1 VVDHRNLAP
10 LGQFPDPGDDV
21 LAAGIDHFPGTVAA
35 RQRGLFRG
43 GRGPDQAHAQGP
55 GPLAGDEPDTARG
68 GMEQDRLV
76 TLQPVGLAKQVL
88 HRQALEHQRGGL
100 LETYAVGDPHDPVG
114 GHIAQIGIG
123 ANRAL
128 PVRHA
133 VAGTQVSHH
142 GANRFDQARSLESQ
156 AMRQGMRIQPRATID
171 IDEIQADRLLADAD
185 LVRRG
190 GRHHHFFQPHPI
202 RPAML
207 MNTDRP
213 CLFFFFHRRY
223 LRPRRTSSSEPDQ
236 TSMNSRQ
243 ATTAIHIT
251 AVLFGLTG
259 IFGELI
265 QASATLITAGR
276 AAFATVALLL
286 FMARTGHRP
295 VRPARRA
302 LPVLLAA
309 GVLLAIHWT
318 TFFVAVK
325 TGGIAVA
332 TLGFASFP
340 AFITLFE
347 GFLFK
352 ERTRIAEWAVV
363 ALVTAGL
370 ALVAPSFDFSD

>member
-1 VVDHRNLAP
+1 
-10 LGQFPDPGDDV
+10 
-21 LAAGIDHFPGTVAA
+21 
-35 RQRGLFRG
+35 
-43 GRGPDQAHAQGP
+43 
-55 GPLAGDEPDTARG
+55 
-68 GMEQDRLV
+68 
-76 TLQPVGLAKQVL
+76 
-88 HRQALEHQRGGL
+88 
-100 LETYAVGDPHDPVG
+100 
-114 GHIAQIGIG
+114 
-123 ANRAL
+123 
-128 PVRHA
+128 
-133 VAGTQVSHH
+133 
-142 GANRFDQARSLESQ
+142 
-156 AMRQGMRIQPRATID
+156 
-171 IDEIQADRLLADAD
+171 
-185 LVRRG
+185 
-190 GRHHHFFQPHPI
+190 
-202 RPAML
+202 
-207 MNTDRP
+207 
-213 CLFFFFHRRY
+213 
-223 LRPRRTSSSEPDQ
+223 
-236 TSMNSRQ
+236 MNSRQ

-370 ALVAPSFDFSD
+370 ALVAPSFDFSDRAAAGLGWGVASGLSFALFTLANRKAVGLVPARELACWENGVVVLLTLPWCLAEFTGLRAVDWVWLFMLGVFCTALSHALLVASLARLNARTAGIVIALEPVYAILFAALLFAQYPSVRALAGGTLIIGAIVWSGWRRAAAD